1 MNKIGKKALE
11 KLEFVI
17 YVLPIMIFIFFAF
30 YIPFGMNIYYSM
42 TQWNGIQRNP
52 VFVGLK
58 NYIQILQGD
67 ADFMHSSIFTV
78 KYGIL
83 YIIII
88 NVLALVL
95 AVLLV
100 KNIKT
105 KNLLRAGFFIPYILS
120 LVIVG
125 FIWKFIFS
133 MGFDSLSQMT
143 GFGIFKLS
151 WLGVPNLAF
160 FSVLFVS
167 VWQSVG
173 FYSVIYIAGL
183 QSIPQ
188 DIMEAAVVDGVGPA
202 RKFFSITLPML
213 MPSVTTCVFLAL
225 TNSIKVFDVI
235 LSLTGGGPGGTTSSV
250 TFNIY
255 REAFQY
261 NNYGYGTAESMI
273 LFIVVIVITLL
284 QVSYFKGKEV
294 EV

>member
-1 MNKIGKKALE
+1 MNKIGKRTLE

-17 YVLPIMIFIFFAF
+17 YVLPIIIFIFFAF

-42 TQWNGIQRNP
+42 TQWNGIQKNP
-52 VFVGLK
+52 VFIGLK

-67 ADFMHSSIFTV
+67 ADFMNSAIFTA
-78 KYGIL
+78 KYGAL
-83 YIIII
+83 YIVLI
-88 NVLALVL
+88 NVLALLL
-95 AVLLV
+95 AIVLV
-100 KNIKT
+100 KKIKT

-125 FIWKFIFS
+125 FIWKFIFA
-133 MGFDSLSQMT
+133 MGFDSLSRMT
-143 GFGIFKLS
+143 GLEIFKWS
-151 WLGVPNLAF
+151 WLGTPNLAF
-160 FSVLFVS
+160 YSVLFVS

-188 DIMEAAVVDGVGPA
+188 DIMEAAVVDGVGPV
-202 RKFFSITLPML
+202 RKFFSMTLPML
-213 MPSVTTCVFLAL
+213 MPSVTTCVFLSL

-273 LFIVVIVITLL
+273 LFVAVIVITLM

>member
-1 MNKIGKKALE
+1 VNKIGKKALE

-17 YVLPIMIFIFFAF
+17 YVLPIIIFIFFAF

-42 TQWNGIQRNP
+42 TQWNGIQKNP
-52 VFVGLK
+52 VFIGLK

-67 ADFMHSSIFTV
+67 ADFMNSAIFTA
-78 KYGIL
+78 KYGAL
-83 YIIII
+83 YIVLI
-88 NVLALVL
+88 NVLALLL
-95 AVLLV
+95 AIVLV

-125 FIWKFIFS
+125 FIWKFIFA
-133 MGFDSLSQMT
+133 MGFDSLSRMT
-143 GFGIFKLS
+143 RLEIFKWS
-151 WLGVPNLAF
+151 WLGTPNLAF
-160 FSVLFVS
+160 YSVLFVS

-188 DIMEAAVVDGVGPA
+188 DIMEAAVVDGVGPV
-202 RKFFSITLPML
+202 RKFFSMTLPML

-261 NNYGYGTAESMI
+261 NNYGYGTAESMM
-273 LFIVVIVITLL
+273 LFVAVIVITLM